1 MKRFLL
7 VFILAIGLS
16 EARWLRRGRSNQPQ
30 ETSFIGEATNLIS
43 TALLQDNIDSENDV
57 AFSPLGYSAILA
69 ILAEGASG
77 ETKEQIMTA
86 LHLPNDQKLIRT
98 TYRYILQR
106 LKYTNKFEQNKPEL
120 QNYFYVYKNYSINND
135 YKKILEEYYLTD
147 VKSVERH
154 TDYIPDDDDDDYNT
168 DSKVENEKNKDI
180 KDTEPQK
187 ESNDDDKSHK
197 INLTN
202 VNYKPAKNIKEQ
214 IKLVKTEPATD
225 NFDSEEETMVA
236 DEARNHIRKER
247 KLTLE
252 KDVSSSFAVSNVDR
266 KDDYESCHSIMLIF
280 NGMYFRGSWKKPF
293 DTIEPGLFY
302 KSSTE
307 KKQIPMLKTR
317 GKFMTGSLPELDSES
332 LLIPYD
338 GGRYAL
344 LILKPRSRDGL
355 TRLVA
360 DLPSVTISDIKE
372 SLIEEELQVS
382 LPSFYASTV
391 TKSVPSLAKI
401 GVSRIFGREAELTGM
416 SDHGIFVRDLVQ
428 NVVVRVDNAPSAS
441 LFSASNT
448 LESLKNLPLF
458 EEKAPRLFA
467 VEHPFIFY
475 VIDTLDNLIL
485 ITGKIADPR
494 SVSSEEKS
502 LGLA

>member
-7 VFILAIGLS
+7 VFILAIGVS
-16 EARWLRRGRSNQPQ
+16 DARWLRRGKSSQPQ

-98 TYRYILQR
+98 TYRYILKR
-106 LKYTNKFEQNKPEL
+106 LRYTNKFEQNKPEL

-154 TDYIPDDDDDDYNT
+154 TDYIPDDDDDDDYST
-168 DSKVENEKNKDI
+168 DTKVENQSNI
-180 KDTEPQK
+180 KATEHPK
-187 ESNDDDKSHK
+187 EQNDDDKPHK
-197 INLTN
+197 INLAN
-202 VNYKPAKNIKEQ
+202 INYKPAKNIKEQ
-214 IKLVKTEPATD
+214 IKLVKTESTND
-225 NFDSEEETMVA
+225 KFDSDEETMVA

-252 KDVSSSFAVSNVDR
+252 NDVSSSFAVSNVDR
-266 KDDYESCHSIMLIF
+266 KDDYESCRSIMLIF

-302 KSSTE
+302 KSSIE

-317 GKFMTGSLPELDSES
+317 GKFMTGSLPELDSEA
-332 LLIPYD
+332 LVIPYD

-344 LILKPRSRDGL
+344 MILKPRSRDGL

-372 SLIEEELQVS
+372 SLTEEELQVS
-382 LPSFYASTV
+382 LPSFYAATV
-391 TKSVPSLAKI
+391 TKSVPALAKI

-441 LFSASNT
+441 LLGASNT
-448 LESLKNLPLF
+448 LESLKNLPLV
-458 EEKAPRLFA
+458 EENAPRLFA

-485 ITGKIADPR
+485 ITGRVANPNT
-494 SVSSEEKS
+494 VTNEEKS